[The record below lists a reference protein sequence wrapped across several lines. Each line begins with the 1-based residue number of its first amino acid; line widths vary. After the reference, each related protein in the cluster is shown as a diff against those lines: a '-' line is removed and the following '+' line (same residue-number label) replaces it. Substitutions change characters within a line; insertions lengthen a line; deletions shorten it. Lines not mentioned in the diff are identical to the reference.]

1 MIIDI
6 IYTSLIYATY
16 YTVKIIPIIAIGIFV
31 TNFAINTGLMK
42 KLDWLIDPISSKVN
56 ISTISAL
63 SVVTCTF
70 STTAGYSMLTDGLNK
85 KTISEQEVIVTT
97 IISSFPSHLSHL
109 FTFFIPVVI
118 PILGLTTGSFYVF
131 IVGFVSIIK
140 TCVGIILAK
149 LWLSKKY
156 TDQNTQL
163 HAPDPVDKKANNN
176 KSALVKSIKI
186 TYKMLKRIVITML
199 IMLFLVSVA
208 FEMKFFDYF
217 SSLLAPITSSL
228 GLESEV
234 ALISATEVVN
244 TYAGIILAG
253 NFQRE
258 GLISTKGVL
267 IALLL
272 GTVVSMSSRSVKHS
286 LPLHISLFGPTLGSK
301 TAAINALMT
310 FAIDVLF
317 IMILL
322 TDWHK

>member
-6 IYTSLIYATY
+6 IYTSLIYAVY
-16 YTVKIIPIIAIGIFV
+16 YTVKIIPIIFIGIFV
-31 TNFAINTGLMK
+31 TNFAVNTGLMK

-118 PILGLTTGSFYVF
+118 PILGLTTGSFYVC

-140 TCVGIILAK
+140 TCIGIILAK

>member
-6 IYTSLIYATY
+6 IYTSLIYAVY
-16 YTVKIIPIIAIGIFV
+16 YTLKVIPIIAIGIFV
-31 TNFAINTGLMK
+31 TNFAINTGFMK

-140 TCVGIILAK
+140 TCIGIILAK

-176 KSALVKSIKI
+176 KSAFIKSIKI

-208 FEMKFFDYF
+208 FEIKFFDYF

-286 LPLHISLFGPTLGSK
+286 LPLHISLFGPKLGSK
-301 TAAINALMT
+301 TATINAVMT